1 MHHDITET
9 EPPTSYTARQVLKT
23 GFDQMVSRMEY
34 MHDRMVH
41 LERENLAL
49 NEMLN
54 NADRRTIRESGL

>member
-1 MHHDITET
+1 MHQQTEQT
-9 EPPTSYTARQVLKT
+9 DPPKSYTARQILKS

-54 NADRRTIRESGL
+54 NADRRTIREGGM